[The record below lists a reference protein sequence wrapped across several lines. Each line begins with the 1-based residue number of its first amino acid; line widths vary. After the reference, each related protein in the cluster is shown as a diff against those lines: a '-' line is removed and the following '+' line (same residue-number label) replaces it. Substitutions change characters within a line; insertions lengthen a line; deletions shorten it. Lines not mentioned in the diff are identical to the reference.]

1 MWIPPS
7 PLSLVAFL
15 AIVLTVA
22 AAIAAAL
29 IRAGVRSSAVAV
41 GLVTW
46 LTLSALANG
55 SGVLEHAVG
64 PVPGVTVFLL
74 ASLGVALIVSLSPI
88 GASVARTTPLW
99 ALVLFQAFRL
109 PLELVLHAWAG
120 AGTIPPQMTWSG
132 ENLDVITGVLAP
144 LAALA
149 AYRGRMLGAV
159 VAFDVIGGALLLN
172 VLRVALLS
180 TPGPFFSYTDAS
192 PLLLAFHF
200 PTGWIVPVCVGGAL
214 AGHVVLPRALLAQLP
229 RHVAAR
235 AA

>member
-15 AIVLTVA
+15 AIVVA
-22 AAIAAAL
+22 VTAVIAAAL
-29 IRAGVRSSAVAV
+29 LRAGVRSSAVAV
-41 GLVTW
+41 GIAIW
-46 LTLSALANG
+46 LALAAFANG
-55 SGVLEHAVG
+55 SGVLEHSVG
-64 PVPGVTVFLL
+64 PVPGVTLFLV
-74 ASLGVALIVSLSPI
+74 ASLGVALVVSLSPVG
-88 GASVARTTPLW
+88 GAVVRTTPLW

-132 ENLDVITGVLAP
+132 ENLDVITGLLAP

-159 VAFDVIGGALLLN
+159 VAFDVVGGALLLN

-180 TPGPFFSYTDAS
+180 TPGPFFSYTDAA

-214 AGHVVLPRALLAQLP
+214 AGHVVLTRAVLAQLP
-229 RHVAAR
+229 RRVAAR
-235 AA
+235 A

>member
-7 PLSLVAFL
+7 PLSLAAFL
-15 AIVLTVA
+15 AIVS
-22 AAIAAAL
+22 
-29 IRAGVRSSAVAV
+29 RSQRPSPARC
-41 GLVTW
+41 
-46 LTLSALANG
+46 SALASARRRRRRPRELARLLAFANG

-64 PVPGVTVFLL
+64 PVPGVTLFLV
-74 ASLGVALIVSLSPI
+74 ASLGVALVVSCRPI
-88 GASVARTTPLW
+88 GAAVARTTPLW

-120 AGTIPPQMTWSG
+120 AGHDPAADDLERREPRRDHRRARAPGSSR
-132 ENLDVITGVLAP
+132 GVPRPHAR
-144 LAALA
+144 
-149 AYRGRMLGAV
+149 RGRGLRRRRRR
-159 VAFDVIGGALLLN
+159 LLLN

-214 AGHVVLPRALLAQLP
+214 AGHVVLTRALLAHLP
-229 RHVAAR
+229 RRVAAR
-235 AA
+235 A

>member
-7 PLSLVAFL
+7 PPSLVAFL
-15 AIVLTVA
+15 AVVLAVT
-22 AAIAAAL
+22 AAIAASL
-29 IRAGVRSSAVAV
+29 VRAGFRSSAVGVGIAIWLAV
-41 GLVTW
+41 
-46 LTLSALANG
+46 SAFANG
-55 SGVLEHAVG
+55 SGVLEHSVG
-64 PVPGVTVFLL
+64 PVPGVTLFLV
-74 ASLGVALIVSLSPI
+74 ASLGLALAVSLSPI
-88 GASVARTTPLW
+88 GAAVARATPLW

-132 ENLDVITGVLAP
+132 ENLDVVTGLIAP

-159 VAFDVIGGALLLN
+159 VAFDVVGGALLLN

-180 TPGPFFSYTDAS
+180 TPGPFFSYTDAA
-192 PLLLAFHF
+192 PLALAFHF

-214 AGHVVLPRALLAQLP
+214 AGHVVLTRALLAHLP
-229 RHVAAR
+229 RSVAAQ
-235 AA
+235 A

>member
-7 PLSLVAFL
+7 PLSLGAFL
-15 AIVLTVA
+15 AIVLAVT

-29 IRAGVRSSAVAV
+29 VRAHVRTSVVVIGTLA
-41 GLVTW
+41 W

-55 SGVLEHAVG
+55 SGVLERSVG
-64 PVPGVTVFLL
+64 PVPGVTLFLL
-74 ASLGVALIVSLSPI
+74 GSLGVALVVSLSPI
-88 GASVARTTPLW
+88 GSAVARTTPLW

-132 ENLDVITGVLAP
+132 ENLDVITGLLAP
-144 LAALA
+144 LAAVA

-159 VAFDVIGGALLLN
+159 VAFDVLGGALLLN

-214 AGHVVLPRALLAQLP
+214 AGHVVLTRAVLAHLP
-229 RHVAAR
+229 RRLPAR
-235 AA
+235 A

>member
-15 AIVLTVA
+15 AIVLAVT
-22 AAIAAAL
+22 AAIAASL
-29 IRAGVRSSAVAV
+29 LRAGVRSTVVAI
-41 GLVTW
+41 GLLAW
-46 LTLSALANG
+46 LSLSAFANG
-55 SGVLEHAVG
+55 SGVLERSLG
-64 PVPGVTVFLL
+64 PVPGVTLFLL
-74 ASLGVALIVSLSPI
+74 ASLGTALVVSLSPI
-88 GASVARTTPLW
+88 GAAVARTTPLW

-132 ENLDVITGVLAP
+132 ENLDVITGLVAP

-159 VAFDVIGGALLLN
+159 AAFDVIGGALLLN

-180 TPGPFFSYTDAS
+180 TPGPFFSYTGAS

-200 PTGWIVPVCVGGAL
+200 PTDWIVPVCVGAAL
-214 AGHVVLPRALLAQLP
+214 AGHVVLTRAVLAQLP
-229 RHVAAR
+229 RRAVAR
-235 AA
+235 A

>member
-7 PLSLVAFL
+7 PLSLAAFL
-15 AIVLTVA
+15 GIVLLVA

-29 IRAGVRSSAVAV
+29 LRAGVRSSAVAA
-41 GLVTW
+41 GLAIW
-46 LTLSALANG
+46 LAASAVANG
-55 SGVLEHAVG
+55 SGVLEHSVG
-64 PVPGVTVFLL
+64 PVPGVTLFLV
-74 ASLGVALIVSLSPI
+74 ASLGVALVFSLSPI
-88 GASVARTTPLW
+88 GAAVARTTPLW
-99 ALVLFQAFRL
+99 ALVLFQSFRL

-132 ENLDVITGVLAP
+132 ENLDVITGLLAP

-159 VAFDVIGGALLLN
+159 VAFDVVGGALLLN

-180 TPGPFFSYTDAS
+180 TPGPFFSYTDSA

-214 AGHVVLPRALLAQLP
+214 AGHVVLTRALLAHMP
-229 RHVAAR
+229 RSVAAR
-235 AA
+235 A